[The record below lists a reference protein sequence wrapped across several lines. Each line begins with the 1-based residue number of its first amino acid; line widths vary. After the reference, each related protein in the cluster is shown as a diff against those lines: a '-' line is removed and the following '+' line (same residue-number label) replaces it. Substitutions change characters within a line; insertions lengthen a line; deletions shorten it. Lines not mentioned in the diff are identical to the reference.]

1 MNWFLDMC
9 ILIYYSSEDKSL
21 FAIKTAE
28 FISKHDKEKYLVCY
42 YITKENL
49 PKWIRRQKII
59 VKEVIRKT
67 KDIDY
72 IIGSS
77 EESSLL
83 YPKDKQKVEKL
94 ISLYK
99 LATDKTLFVSKIQ
112 ESQKTQELKILQF
125 IEAYAK
131 KVIPIPEIDFELK
144 SSLFTFLNNDS
155 DSKTLASGIQ
165 QHNKEEVVI
174 LTADKIHWTKE
185 NIGWAFDSK
194 PPLAKKYPKI
204 PEIKY
209 IQDFNTNHN
218 HHQKI

>member
-28 FISKHDKEKYLVCY
+28 FVGKHDKDKYLVCY
-42 YITKENL
+42 YVTEENL

-59 VKEVIRKT
+59 VKEVIRKI

-83 YPKDKQKVEKL
+83 YPKDKQKAEKL
-94 ISLYK
+94 INLYEVTK
-99 LATDKTLFVSKIQ
+99 DKMLFVSKIQ

-125 IEAYAK
+125 IETKVK
-131 KVIPIPEIDFELK
+131 KVVPVPEIDFELK

-165 QHNKEEVVI
+165 QHNKEEVTI
-174 LTADKIHWTKE
+174 LTGDKKDWTKE
-185 NIGWAFDSK
+185 NIGWTFDSK
-194 PPLAKKYPKI
+194 PQLAKKYPKI

-209 IQDFNTNHN
+209 IQDF
-218 HHQKI
+218 K